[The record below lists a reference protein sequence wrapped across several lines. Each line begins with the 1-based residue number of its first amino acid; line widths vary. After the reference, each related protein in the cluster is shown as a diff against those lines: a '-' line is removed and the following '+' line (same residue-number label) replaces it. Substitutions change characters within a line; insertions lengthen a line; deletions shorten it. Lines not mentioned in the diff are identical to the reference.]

1 MTPFRAAMFLNPL
14 TGIALFFRKG
24 LIAGVCPLKMYGLFA
39 VIYLGAVFTSS
50 AEIRAQAAGGDYR
63 ASTTTG
69 HTTTGPG
76 SQQEVLF
83 YFFFKHHNHV
93 LSSNYRTAL
102 KLNHVVVMGQSA
114 DDSRIELGLVTEG
127 QWSRETLSTPPPTLN
142 KVCSSLGGAS
152 RD

>member
-14 TGIALFFRKG
+14 TGIALFLQIRKG

-50 AEIRAQAAGGDYR
+50 AEIRAKAAGGDYR

-83 YFFFKHHNHV
+83 FFFF
-93 LSSNYRTAL
+93 
-102 KLNHVVVMGQSA
+102 
-114 DDSRIELGLVTEG
+114 
-127 QWSRETLSTPPPTLN
+127 
-142 KVCSSLGGAS
+142 
-152 RD
+152 